1 MAHASLGRFD
11 LVRRIP
17 HAFRLCAGEKGVRAN
32 VVLPRVCGGIG
43 RLLPSYNGMEKR
55 NGGGCVRRHGGLKRA
70 AALCVSAAFIWM
82 GALAHGGIRRGKALT
97 IEVVFPQ
104 EDVQAAALQAQDQP
118 TVLIYHTH
126 TWEAYRITEDAA
138 YTPTQTWRTM
148 DNTHNMVR
156 IGEELAKELTALG
169 FAVTHDTTAFEPPD
183 LSTSYERSLDMLERR
198 LDAGETYDYYLDVHR
213 DAFSGLRNGA
223 NSAASPDGQVA
234 YVMMLV
240 GKGTGQT
247 GSGFDE
253 RPDWPKNLEL
263 AQRITDEMNALL
275 PGVARDV
282 KIKTGRFNQHVSAGA
297 LLIEVGNNRNT
308 LDEALAA
315 CSVIAQAIAGAH
327 AAQEESGA
335 GAVR

>member
-1 MAHASLGRFD
+1 MPGLGA
-11 LVRRIP
+11 VRRAVLLMALA
-17 HAFRLCAGEKGVRAN
+17 AFPFACGAAGAWMDSMADFMWARQTPLIIERIDGSMEKEAEDGVRA
-32 VVLPRVCGGIG
+32 
-43 RLLPSYNGMEKR
+43 
-55 NGGGCVRRHGGLKRA
+55 A
-70 AALCVSAAFIWM
+70 AAAA
-82 GALAHGGIRRGKALT
+82 
-97 IEVVFPQ
+97 
-104 EDVQAAALQAQDQP
+104 VQDMP
-118 TVLIYHTH
+118 RVLIYHTH
-126 TWEAYRITEDAA
+126 TWEAYEMTQETQYEPTE
-138 YTPTQTWRTM
+138 TWRTK
-148 DNTHNMVR
+148 DERYNMLRV
-156 IGEELAKELTALG
+156 GEQLASELTDRG
-169 FAVTHDTTAFEPPD
+169 FFVVHDRSVFEPPN
-183 LSTSYERSLDMLERR
+183 LSSAYTRSLEMLDERME
-198 LDAGETYDYYLDVHR
+198 DGEAYDYIFDVHR
-213 DAFSGLRNGA
+213 DAYSGPYNGA
-223 NSAASPDGQVA
+223 NSAEQDGQSVA

-240 GKGTGQT
+240 GKGTGAT

-327 AAQEESGA
+327 AAQGESGD